1 MFPDSITQA
10 SKFINELIKI
20 ANFAQNGSH
29 GALLRFSDERL
40 SNEDMLEVEFSD
52 QLDLNSYAEA
62 INRTIEK
69 GPGPGG
75 TNIINALDVSLD
87 RIFQTSSGMREDV
100 IQVAVL
106 ITDGDDG
113 KCGKEYTERKEL
125 FKNRNIKILAVGV
138 GETDDENLKELV
150 QSSEHFF
157 KADKFEDLIG
167 NVTEVIGA
175 LICEGIIVRSY

>member
-10 SKFINELIKI
+10 NKFINELIKI
-20 ANFAQNGSH
+20 ANFSQNGSH

-40 SNEDMLEVEFSD
+40 SNEDMLEVKFSD

-69 GPGPGG
+69 GSGPGG

-87 RIFQTSSGMREDV
+87 RIFQTSSGMREDA
-100 IQVAVL
+100 IKVAVL

-113 KCGKEYTERKEL
+113 KSGREYTERKEL
-125 FKNRNIKILAVGV
+125 FKNRKIKILAVGLAD
-138 GETDDENLKELV
+138 TDDENLKELV

-157 KADKFEDLIG
+157 KADTFEDLIG

-175 LICEGIIVRSY
+175 LICEGIIV